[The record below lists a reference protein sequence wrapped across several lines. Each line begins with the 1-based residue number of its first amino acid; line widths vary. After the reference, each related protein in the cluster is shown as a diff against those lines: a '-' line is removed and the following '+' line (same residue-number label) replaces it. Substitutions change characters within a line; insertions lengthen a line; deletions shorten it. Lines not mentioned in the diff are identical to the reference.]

1 MNAIMTYK
9 NDIIVKYLNELLSD
23 LRDSFN
29 SKEMKIQNLLISL
42 KKSLKRMV
50 KDVLQ
55 TQQRVLKY

>member
-1 MNAIMTYK
+1 MNAVMTYK

-42 KKSLKRMV
+42 KKSLKRIV
-50 KDVLQ
+50 KDILQ
-55 TQQRVLKY
+55 T

>member
-55 TQQRVLKY
+55 TQLRVLKY